1 MNMTSSACSVTFT
14 ALLLYNNSSEVDAF
28 IRMHIIG
35 RYTALLLFPRQ
46 FFSDSSCY
54 EICYYSSRLY
64 MGEMLV
70 LVYQL

>member
-14 ALLLYNNSSEVDAF
+14 ALLLYNNSAEVDAF
-28 IRMHIIG
+28 IRMHIG
-35 RYTALLLFPRQ
+35 RYAVLLLFPHQ
-46 FFSDSSCY
+46 LFSDSSCY
-54 EICYYSSRLY
+54 EICYYSSQLY